1 MEVDASFLGRARK
14 KVVSAAARREAAGY
28 LQQSYQVSE
37 RRAGRLLC
45 LSNSSL
51 RYRPRRPAADGL
63 RRRLLE
69 LAVERPRYGYQRLW
83 VLLRRE
89 GWQVNH
95 KRVYRLYREEGLKLR
110 KRRRRARAQVERV
123 PLPLPTKADERYS
136 MDFMRDTLAAGRVFR
151 TLNIVDDYTRECLAI
166 EVDTSLPCARVVR
179 VLERLAASGRQPL
192 YVVVDNGP
200 EFASKAVD
208 QWAAKCGVNLHF
220 IDPSKPMQNAYIESF
235 NGKFRDECLSQ
246 HWFVSLDEARS
257 VSEEWRID
265 YNERRPHRS
274 LQHQTPAEFAAKC
287 SSYQPAELSL

>member
-1 MEVDASFLGRARK
+1 MKAG
-14 KVVSAAARREAAGY
+14 ARREAARY
-28 LQQSYQVSE
+28 LQASYQVSE
-37 RRAGRLLC
+37 RRAGQVLS

-51 RYRPRRPAADGL
+51 RYRSRRPAAEDL
-63 RRRLLE
+63 RQRLRA
-69 LAVERPRYGYQRLW
+69 LAAERPRYGYQRLW

-95 KRVYRLYREEGLKLR
+95 KRIYRLYREEGLKLR

-136 MDFMRDTLAAGRVFR
+136 MDFMRDTLADGRVFR

-166 EVDTSLPCARVVR
+166 EVDTSLPGVRVVR
-179 VLERLAASGRQPL
+179 VLDRLAARGRQPL
-192 YVVVDNGP
+192 HIVVDNGP

-208 QWAAKCGVNLHF
+208 QWAARRGVSLRF
-220 IDPSKPMQNAYIESF
+220 IDPGKPMQNAYIESF

-246 HWFVSLDEARS
+246 HWFISLEEARS
-257 VSEEWRID
+257 VSEEWRVD

-274 LQHQTPAEFAAKC
+274 LQQQTPAEFAAKC